1 MKKKMNISSLKVKS
15 FVTNVDTELKV
26 KGGGYLDTYYGLNGC
41 SIYKFPCF
49 L

>member
-15 FVTNVDTELKV
+15 FVTNVDNELKV
-26 KGGGYLDTYYGLNGC
+26 KGGAPDTYYGVNGC
-41 SIYKFPCF
+41 SLYRYPCF